1 MGSYHGQP
9 NARFGVKAPWQLV
22 FPRFVMLVAHGANVA
37 LRRVKLLVLITK
49 PPQVAASKAAE
60 IKAAAAALGDI
71 YSWNVFPNAAF
82 PASSS
87 LSGGSS
93 VGGRGALLLLLSSA
107 NESGS

>member
-1 MGSYHGQP
+1 MTCSSLIVNSSPFATPSGAGSASSFTDAGAHSMS
-9 NARFGVKAPWQLV
+9 AREP
-22 FPRFVMLVAHGANVA
+22 
-37 LRRVKLLVLITK
+37 
-49 PPQVAASKAAE
+49 
-60 IKAAAAALGDI
+60 
-71 YSWNVFPNAAF
+71 SWNVFPNAAF